1 VWIAV
6 MVCIRQATVKDG
18 HVSICVCRS
27 AVFFVLSLA
36 GSAFLLGFTSCSN
49 GEEEAHSLN
58 RFAFVCDDRL
68 MIC

>member
-1 VWIAV
+1 

-18 HVSICVCRS
+18 HVSIFVCRS

-36 GSAFLLGFTSCSN
+36 GITVLLGFTSCGN